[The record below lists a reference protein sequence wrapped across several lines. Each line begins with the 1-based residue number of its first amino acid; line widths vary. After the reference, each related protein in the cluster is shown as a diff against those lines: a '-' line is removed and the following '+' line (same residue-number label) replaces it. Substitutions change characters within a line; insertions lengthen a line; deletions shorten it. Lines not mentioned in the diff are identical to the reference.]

1 MMIRMVFC
9 DVDGTLLKKTET
21 AISAQTLDVLRRLLD
36 RGVTVVIATGRPYG
50 QLKTMFGP
58 LFFRLVFLCMDGA
71 LVMHKNCV
79 LYKKRLMKC
88 KTKDLIARYGGGA
101 VYGREH
107 IYCVGN
113 TPVDG
118 KRVHIPEEIPE
129 DYLKVELP
137 TGTVTDLHES
147 FRIAYQN
154 DRTTELVAAGAD
166 KGAAARAVMQKF
178 GVSPDQAIAFGDGE
192 NDIPLLCAVGH
203 PYRMKESLCAE
214 FGDLPTADSVES
226 VLRKQFGI

>member
-1 MMIRMVFC
+1 MLRMVFC

-21 AISAQTLDVLRRLLD
+21 TISNDTLHVLRRLLD
-36 RGVTVVIATGRPYG
+36 RGITVVIATGRPYG
-50 QLKTMFGP
+50 QLKP
-58 LFFRLVFLCMDGA
+58 LFGSLFYRLVFLCMDGA

-79 LYKKRLMKC
+79 LYKKPMMKC
-88 KTKDLIARYGGGA
+88 KTKELIALYGGA
-101 VYGREH
+101 AIYGREH
-107 IYCVGN
+107 IYCIGD
-113 TPVDG
+113 TPVAG

-137 TGTVTDLHES
+137 TGSVSGLHAS

-154 DRTTELVAAGAD
+154 ERTTELVAAGAD
-166 KGAAARAVMQKF
+166 KGAAARALMQKF

-192 NDIPLLCAVGH
+192 NDIPLLCAVGY
-203 PYRMKESLCAE
+203 PYRMKDSLCVG

-226 VLRKQFGI
+226 VLRGQFGI

>member
-1 MMIRMVFC
+1 MLRMIFC
-9 DVDGTLLKKTET
+9 DVDGTLLPKTEKT
-21 AISAQTLDVLRRLLD
+21 IPTDTLNVLRRLLD
-36 RGVTVVIATGRPYG
+36 RGITVVIATGRPYA
-50 QLKTMFGP
+50 QVKTLFGP
-58 LFFRLVFLCMDGA
+58 LFYRLVFLCMDGA

-88 KTKDLIARYGGGA
+88 KTKDLIARYGGA
-101 VYGREH
+101 AIYGREQ

-137 TGTVTDLHES
+137 TGTVTGLHES

-154 DRTTELVAAGAD
+154 ERTTELVAAGAD
-166 KGAAARAVMQKF
+166 KGAAARVVMQKF

-203 PYRMKESLCAE
+203 PYRMKDSLCTG
-214 FGDLPTADSVES
+214 FGDLPTTDSVEN
-226 VLRKQFGI
+226 VLRQQFGI

>member
-1 MMIRMVFC
+1 MLRMVFC
-9 DVDGTLLKKTET
+9 DVDGTLLPKGSDRI
-21 AISAQTLDVLRRLLD
+21 ADDTLQLFKRLTD
-36 RGVTVVIATGRPYG
+36 RGITVVIASGRPYA
-50 QLKTMFGP
+50 QLKTLFGP

-88 KTKDLIARYGGGA
+88 KTKDLIARYGGA
-101 VYGREH
+101 AIYGREQ
-107 IYCVGN
+107 IYCVGD
-113 TPVDG
+113 TPVTG
-118 KRVHIPEEIPE
+118 KRVHTPEEIPE

-137 TGTVTDLHES
+137 IGMVSGLHES

-166 KGAAARAVMQKF
+166 KGAAARVVMQKF
-178 GVSPDQAIAFGDGE
+178 GVWPDQADAFGDSD

-203 PYRMKESLCAE
+203 PYRMKGSLCTG
-214 FGDLPTADSVES
+214 FGDLPTAESVED

>member
-1 MMIRMVFC
+1 MIRMVFC
-9 DVDGTLLKKTET
+9 DIDGTLLKKTEQ
-21 AISAQTLDVLRRLLD
+21 AIPQDTMTVLRRLLD

-50 QLKTMFGP
+50 QMRALFGP
-58 LFFRLVFLCMDGA
+58 LFYRLVFVCMDGA

-88 KTKDLIARYGGGA
+88 KSRELFERYGGGA
-101 VYGREH
+101 VYGREQ

-113 TPVDG
+113 TPVNG
-118 KRVHIPEEIPE
+118 KRVHTPFEIPE

-166 KGAAARAVMQKF
+166 KGAAARVVMQKF
-178 GVSPDQAIAFGDGE
+178 GVSPEQAIAFGDGE

-203 PYRMKESLCAE
+203 AYRMKDSLCMG
-214 FGDLPTADSVES
+214 FGDLPTAESVES
-226 VLRKQFGI
+226 VLRKHFGI

>member
-1 MMIRMVFC
+1 MLRMIFC
-9 DVDGTLLKKTET
+9 DVDGTLLPKNET
-21 AISAQTLDVLRRLLD
+21 AISNDTLAVLRRLLD
-36 RGVTVVIATGRPYG
+36 RGITVVIATGRPYG
-50 QLKTMFGP
+50 QLKALFGP

-88 KTKDLIARYGGGA
+88 KTKELIARYGGA
-101 VYGREH
+101 AIYGREH
-107 IYCVGN
+107 IYCVGD
-113 TPVDG
+113 TPVVG

-137 TGTVTDLHES
+137 TGSVTGLHES

-154 DRTTELVAAGAD
+154 ERTTELVAAGAD
-166 KGAAARAVMQKF
+166 KGAAARAIMQKF
-178 GVSPDQAIAFGDGE
+178 GVSPEQAIAFGDGE

-203 PYRMKESLCAE
+203 PYRMKHSLCVG
-214 FGDLPTADSVES
+214 FGDLPTAESVES
-226 VLRKQFGI
+226 VLRREFHL

>member
-1 MMIRMVFC
+1 
-9 DVDGTLLKKTET
+9 
-21 AISAQTLDVLRRLLD
+21 
-36 RGVTVVIATGRPYG
+36 
-50 QLKTMFGP
+50 
-58 LFFRLVFLCMDGA
+58 MDGA

-88 KTKDLIARYGGGA
+88 KSRELFERYGGGA
-101 VYGREH
+101 VYGREQ

-113 TPVDG
+113 TPVNG
-118 KRVHIPEEIPE
+118 KRVHTPFEIPE

-166 KGAAARAVMQKF
+166 KGAAARVVMQKF
-178 GVSPDQAIAFGDGE
+178 GVSPEQAIAFGDGE

-203 PYRMKESLCAE
+203 AYRMKDSLCMG
-214 FGDLPTADSVES
+214 FGDLPTAESVES
-226 VLRKQFGI
+226 VLRKHFGI

>member
-1 MMIRMVFC
+1 MLRMVFC
-9 DVDGTLLKKTET
+9 DVDGTLLPKTEQT
-21 AISAQTLDVLRRLLD
+21 ISADTMNVLRRLLD
-36 RGVTVVIATGRPYG
+36 RGITVVIATGRPYG
-50 QLKTMFGP
+50 QVKALFGS
-58 LFFRLVFLCMDGA
+58 LFYRLVFLCMDGA

-88 KTKDLIARYGGGA
+88 KTKDLLARYGGA
-101 VYGREH
+101 AIYGREQ

-137 TGTVTDLHES
+137 TGQVTGLHES

-166 KGAAARAVMQKF
+166 KGAAARVVMQKF
-178 GVSPDQAIAFGDGE
+178 GVSPEQAIAFGDGE

-203 PYRMKESLCAE
+203 AYRMKDSLCTG
-214 FGDLPTADSVES
+214 FGDLPTAESVES
-226 VLRKQFGI
+226 VLRKHFGI

>member
-1 MMIRMVFC
+1 MLRMVFC
-9 DVDGTLLKKTET
+9 DVDGTLLPKTEDRL
-21 AISAQTLDVLRRLLD
+21 SAETLSVLRRLTD
-36 RGVTVVIATGRPYG
+36 RGILVVIASGRPYT
-50 QLKTMFGP
+50 QLKNLFGP
-58 LFFRLVFLCMDGA
+58 LFYKLIFLCMDGA

-88 KTKDLIARYGGGA
+88 KTKDLIAQYGGAA
-101 VYGREH
+101 VYGREQ

-113 TPVDG
+113 TPIAG

-137 TGTVTDLHES
+137 TGHVSGLHES
-147 FRIAYQN
+147 FRVAYQN
-154 DRTTELVAAGAD
+154 EHTTELVAAGAD
-166 KGAAARAVMQKF
+166 KGAAARVIMQKF

-192 NDIPLLCAVGH
+192 NDIPLLCAVGY
-203 PYRMKESLCAE
+203 PYRMKDSLCTG
-214 FGDLPTADSVES
+214 FGDLPMAESVES

>member
-1 MMIRMVFC
+1 MLRMIFC
-9 DVDGTLLKKTET
+9 DVDGTLLPKNET
-21 AISAQTLDVLRRLLD
+21 AISNDTLAVLRRLLD
-36 RGVTVVIATGRPYG
+36 RGITVVIATGRPYG
-50 QLKTMFGP
+50 QLKALFGP

-88 KTKDLIARYGGGA
+88 KTKELIARYGGA
-101 VYGREH
+101 AIYGREH
-107 IYCVGN
+107 IYCVGD
-113 TPVDG
+113 TPVVG

-137 TGTVTDLHES
+137 TGSVTGLHES

-154 DRTTELVAAGAD
+154 ERTTELIAAGAD
-166 KGAAARAVMQKF
+166 KGAAARAIMQKF
-178 GVSPDQAIAFGDGE
+178 GVSPEQAIAFGDGE

-203 PYRMKESLCAE
+203 PYRMKHSLCVG
-214 FGDLPTADSVES
+214 FGDLPTAESVES
-226 VLRKQFGI
+226 VLRREFHL